1 VIDLF
6 EVEVGTEKRFE
17 KKKGKKEKAFAKVQ
31 SVALLGLE
39 AVPVEV
45 EVDLYQ
51 AERINFLV
59 VGLPDACVKESKDR
73 VFAAIRNSEQKI
85 WGWSGT
91 INLAPGDLKK
101 EGTLYDLP
109 IALGL
114 LCGADEI
121 PDTIFNSYLIVGELG
136 LGGQTR
142 PVNGALAMAI
152 LAREKGMRGIILP
165 SINAPE
171 AAAVPGVEVIP
182 VATLA
187 DAIRFAKNP
196 LSIRPHPQ
204 TSLGAS
210 AGSFKGM
217 VDFADIKGQH
227 HVKRAIEI
235 AAAGGHNVLL
245 CGPPGSGKTMIAK
258 ALNGIL
264 PEMSLEEILEVTKIH
279 SVSGLLKE
287 GDCLVR
293 RRPFRSPHH
302 TVSYAGL
309 IGGGAVPRPGEVAL
323 AHRGVLF
330 LDELPEFS
338 RAVLEVLRQP
348 LEDRQVTISR
358 ARGNLTFPTG
368 FICVCAMNPCPCGNK
383 GHPEKNCRCTM
394 KQIQTYQGR
403 ISGPLLDRIDI
414 HLEVPALR
422 YADMQKA
429 EDGESSA
436 DVRERVKV
444 ARGRQRTRL
453 GGDRTNSEMGSKEI
467 KLHVVLSEESK
478 AMLQGAIESMGI
490 SARAYDRILRV
501 ARTIADLD
509 GSEVVCGE
517 HVMEAINYRQYS
529 PIVG

>member
-1 VIDLF
+1 MIDLSD
-6 EVEVGTEKRFE
+6 VGNETKVKR
-17 KKKGKKEKAFAKVQ
+17 KGGNSLSRAQ
-31 SVALLGLE
+31 SVALVGLE
-39 AVPVEV
+39 AVLVEV
-45 EVDLYQ
+45 EVDLFST
-51 AERINFLV
+51 EKSSILV
-59 VGLPDACVKESKDR
+59 VGLPDAAVKESRDR
-73 VFAAIRNSEQKI
+73 VSTALKNSDHFI
-85 WGWSGT
+85 GHWSGT
-91 INLAPGDLKK
+91 VNLAPGDLKK

-109 IALGL
+109 IALAIL
-114 LCGADEI
+114 RAINEI
-121 PDTIFNSYLIVGELG
+121 PQTIFDNYLIVGELG

-152 LAREKGMRGIILP
+152 LAREKGLRGIILP
-165 SINAPE
+165 SANGAE
-171 AAAVPGVEVIP
+171 AAAVPGVEVIS
-182 VATLA
+182 VANLR
-187 DAIRFAKNP
+187 DAIQFARNP
-196 LSIRPHPQ
+196 LSVKPHPQ
-204 TSLGAS
+204 TKLGDQT
-210 AGSFKGM
+210 GSFKGM

-287 GDCLVR
+287 GESLVR

-309 IGGGAVPRPGEVAL
+309 IGGGAYPRPGEVAL

-368 FICVCAMNPCPCGNK
+368 FICVSAMNPCPCGNK
-383 GHPEKNCRCTM
+383 GHPEKNCRCTLR
-394 KQIQTYQGR
+394 QIQNYQGK

-414 HLEVPALR
+414 HLEVPSLR

-429 EDGESSA
+429 EESECSA
-436 DVRERVKV
+436 VVRERVRV
-444 ARGRQRTRL
+444 ARGVQRVRL
-453 GGDRTNSEMGSKEI
+453 GGDRTNSEMGAKEI
-467 KLHVVLSEESK
+467 KENVALDNESK
-478 AMLQGAIESMGI
+478 ELLQRAIESMGI

-501 ARTIADLD
+501 ARTIADLE
-509 GSEVVCGE
+509 GAEVVGGE

-529 PIVG
+529 PIAE